1 MNFDWVIPVIIA
13 LMLYACVY
21 YWLKSKKILP
31 HLFGFSGP
39 FILIKTEHVGLF
51 DKFAKFKRFLKIY
64 ATTGIILTILSGIAV
79 TILFVATAILT
90 FLVKPEPTAVENLLL
105 IPGINQYVP
114 STVAVWISLILAMF
128 IHEFG
133 HGILCR
139 AEGIKVKSTGLLAL
153 VIPFGAFVE
162 PDEEDIEKASLGNK
176 LRMFA
181 AGITNN
187 IVVGV
192 ICLIILVVLLG
203 LLVPVG
209 HPYISGVAVG
219 FPAEQ
224 AGVLP
229 GTILL
234 SINDVPISSTEDIA
248 TALSGMKAGD
258 VIKLNGEYKGE
269 AQSYDITLSAIPEGV
284 TTPSKDGG
292 YMGVYYS
299 TPQAMADSLNAMI
312 HPTSFKGLLYSLVSF
327 VALPFSAI
335 TGNNEF
341 GFIVSGT
348 PEYGLF
354 TEPFWGYWGLVH
366 FFFWSAW
373 INILLGVFNAVPIRS
388 FDGGQMLRE
397 ALRALYRKRG
407 WNEDGVYRICSFVS
421 VLLLMTLILC
431 ILLPYLFAV

>member
-1 MNFDWVIPVIIA
+1 
-13 LMLYACVY
+13 MLYACVY

-51 DKFAKFKRFLKIY
+51 DKFSKFKRFLKIY

-79 TILFVATAILT
+79 TILFVATAVLT

-114 STVAVWISLILAMF
+114 STVAVWISLIFAML

-139 AEGIKVKSTGLLAL
+139 AEGIRVKSTGLLAL
-153 VIPFGAFVE
+153 VVPFGAFVE
-162 PDEEDIEKASLGNK
+162 PEDEDVEKASLGNK

-187 IVVGV
+187 LVIGV
-192 ICLIILVVLLG
+192 ICLIVLVALLG
-203 LLVPVG
+203 LVVPVE
-209 HPYISGVAVG
+209 HPYISGVVAG
-219 FPAEQ
+219 CPADQ

-234 SINDVPISSTEDIA
+234 SINDVPISSTDDIS
-248 TALSGMKAGD
+248 TALSGTKAGD

-269 AQSYDITLSAIPEGV
+269 AQSYDITLSAVPEGI
-284 TTPSKDGG
+284 TTLSKDGG

-299 TPQAMADSLNAMI
+299 SPQAVVDSLNALT
-312 HPTSFKGLLYSLVSF
+312 HPTSFRGLLYSIVSF
-327 VALPFSAI
+327 VSLPFSAI

-348 PEYGLF
+348 PEYGYLS
-354 TEPFWGYWGLVH
+354 EPFWGYWGLVH
-366 FFFWSAW
+366 LLYWSAW

-397 ALRALYRKRG
+397 ALRALYRKHG
-407 WNEDGVYRICSFVS
+407 WNEDGAFRICSVVS
-421 VLLLMTLILC
+421 ILLILTLILS